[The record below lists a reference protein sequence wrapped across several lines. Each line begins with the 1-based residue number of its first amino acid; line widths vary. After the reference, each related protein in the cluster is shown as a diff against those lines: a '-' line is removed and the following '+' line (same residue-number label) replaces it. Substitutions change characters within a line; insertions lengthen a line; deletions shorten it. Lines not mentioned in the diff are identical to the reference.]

1 MSNLQ
6 LNGIEGIYVYA
17 WGEYIMYVL
26 YMHVYLR
33 LVGYTAST
41 PGTSNSY
48 ICTVMH
54 TGVSMT
60 CMWHVMHGGGRVK

>member
-1 MSNLQ
+1 MLCT
-6 LNGIEGIYVYA
+6 
-17 WGEYIMYVL
+17 YVL

-41 PGTSNSY
+41 SATSNSY

-60 CMWHVMHGGGRVK
+60 CMWLMMHGGGRVK